1 MTKIQDPRVYGVKN
15 PGEAEKQIKD
25 AIKAARSMDA
35 KKKVLNLTPAELEA
49 ELKQYLETRE
59 VVSDLEAKLITARN
73 TRDAQDVEGLDL
85 VNRIVNAIKADETEG
100 EDSPLLETM
109 GYIIKSKRQ
118 SGLHRTSPE
127 SDTTPIPKAA

>member
-1 MTKIQDPRVYGVKN
+1 MNKN
-15 PGEAEKQIKD
+15 PGEAEKRIKD
-25 AIKAARSMDA
+25 AIKAVRSMDA

-49 ELKQYLETRE
+49 ELKQYLDTRE

-73 TRDAQDVEGLDL
+73 NRDAQDVEGLDL

-118 SGLHRTSPE
+118 SGLHRTPQE
-127 SDTTPIPKAA
+127 PNPTPIPKAA